1 MNKAPG
7 EVQPAQPMSKV
18 EREARKAFR
27 QVEAKQAM
35 TDHDVAQKAFAKNH
49 ARLKGERLAREAAA
63 PPVTKPAS
71 RPRVTAKK
79 PKKAQIPPPGF
90 T

>member
-7 EVQPAQPMSKV
+7 EIQPAEPMTRV

-27 QVEAKQAM
+27 QVDVKQAISA
-35 TDHDVAQKAFAKNH
+35 HDAAQKAFAKNH
-49 ARLKGERLAREAAA
+49 QRLKEERLAREAAA
-63 PPVTKPAS
+63 PPVTKPKA
-71 RPRVTAKK
+71 RRRVAAKK
-79 PKKAQIPPPGF
+79 RKSAQIPTPGF

>member
-7 EVQPAQPMSKV
+7 EVQPAEPISRV

-35 TDHDVAQKAFAKNH
+35 TDHDAAQKAFAKNH

-63 PPVTKPAS
+63 PPVARPAS
-71 RPRVTAKK
+71 RSRVTTKK

>member
-7 EVQPAQPMSKV
+7 EVQPAEPMSKV

-27 QVEAKQAM
+27 QVEAKQAI
-35 TDHDVAQKAFAKNH
+35 TDHDAAQNAFAKNH

-79 PKKAQIPPPGF
+79 KKAQIPPPGF

>member
-7 EVQPAQPMSKV
+7 EVQPAEPISRI

-35 TDHDVAQKAFAKNH
+35 TDHDAAQKAFAKNH
-49 ARLKGERLAREAAA
+49 ARLKAERLAREAAA

-79 PKKAQIPPPGF
+79 PKKTQIPPPGF